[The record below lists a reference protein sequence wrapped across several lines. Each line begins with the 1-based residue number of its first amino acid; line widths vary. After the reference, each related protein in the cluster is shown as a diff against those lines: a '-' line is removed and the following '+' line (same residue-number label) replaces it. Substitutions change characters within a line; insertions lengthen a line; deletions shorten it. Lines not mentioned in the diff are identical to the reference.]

1 MICALSCFW
10 LGRSHRGM
18 RIGSYD
24 PDDPTQGGGG
34 GGGGGG
40 GHATSRR
47 HSSLSNQRVSTISQ
61 NYNEKTMLLSSDD
74 EFQ

>member
-1 MICALSCFW
+1 
-10 LGRSHRGM
+10 M

-34 GGGGGG
+34 VGGGGRGGGGGG
-40 GHATSRR
+40 EGHGTSRR